1 MRSATNGCVSAAA
14 RRSCILNKVGVT
26 RDSALDNVARGRHL
40 AAAGVEADGGLH
52 QGGLQ
57 HGLHLASTSRGRGG
71 RAAECEDEQE
81 SRGRG
86 HGAGHCRTPGQGSS
100 YRQQA
105 YIVCKH
111 GHGLHVNALL
121 DVANWEFV
129 TTFRVQRLGHQ

>member
-71 RAAECEDEQE
+71 RAAECEAEQE

-86 HGAGHCRTPGQGSS
+86 HGAGHCHTPGQGSS

-111 GHGLHVNALL
+111 GHGANVNA
-121 DVANWEFV
+121 FV
-129 TTFRVQRLGHQ
+129 GRG